1 MNTTPI
7 RRVWVSVSDQKPFQW
22 PRSRP
27 LLDDCPK
34 GFHFGDY
41 VETHDRFVAG
51 FIRGVMGQQSAA
63 HSFYLIQ
70 THDDGDIIPVISGA
84 LRLVFRITDPE
95 VRAVAYAAYVKARDE
110 LR

>member
-1 MNTTPI
+1 MNTTAI
-7 RRVWVSVSDQKPFQW
+7 RPVCGVVTTPEPFQW
-22 PRSRP
+22 PRDRP
-27 LLDDCPK
+27 LLTDCPK

-41 VETHDRFVAG
+41 VETNDRSAAG